1 MKKISV
7 ILAAVLLLAS
17 SQAFAM
23 RMEMVGGI
31 RNGLAIG
38 LLGEEWVNNDF
49 ALRLGAEA
57 DTGNEGLIF
66 LLGGKFY
73 LTNLGDRTPLYLG
86 LGMVGYVGTTGS
98 LGLQASA
105 IFDRLFG
112 VRPLFMEAGADF
124 VANSIRLQLQ
134 LGYKF

>member
-38 LLGEEWVNNDF
+38 LLGEEWVNND
-49 ALRLGAEA
+49 LGA
-57 DTGNEGLIF
+57 GI
-66 LLGGKFY
+66 Y
-73 LTNLGDRTPLYLG
+73 
-86 LGMVGYVGTTGS
+86 
-98 LGLQASA
+98 QA
-105 IFDRLFG
+105 F
-112 VRPLFMEAGADF
+112 
-124 VANSIRLQLQ
+124 
-134 LGYKF
+134 